1 MARSGPSDAVVA
13 RWEGGWKATVTAG
26 PFSFT
31 VDEPEDAGGTFTGPM
46 PTEYFLGSLASCY
59 ALALA
64 WCARKR
70 GFELPDL
77 SVSAVGV
84 LRRAELLPAAA
95 DGRDI
100 AAGAPARAAP
110 GAGQAR
116 LLRIEHPGTPAGHR
130 GRPDLRRA
138 APDTVG
144 RRRTATVWC
153 R

>member
-77 SVSAVGV
+77 SVSAVGHYDGPSFAQ
-84 LRRAELLPAAA
+84 LRLTVATSLPVHRLEPLLEPASRVCYVSNTLAH
-95 DGRDI
+95 
-100 AAGAPARAAP
+100 PP
-110 GAGQAR
+110 V
-116 LLRIEHPGTPAGHR
+116 IEVAQT
-130 GRPDLRRA
+130 
-138 APDTVG
+138 
-144 RRRTATVWC
+144 
-153 R
+153 

>member
-77 SVSAVGV
+77 SVSAVGY
-84 LRRAELLPAAA
+84 
-95 DGRDI
+95 
-100 AAGAPARAAP
+100 
-110 GAGQAR
+110 
-116 LLRIEHPGTPAGHR
+116 
-130 GRPDLRRA
+130 
-138 APDTVG
+138 
-144 RRRTATVWC
+144 
-153 R
+153 